1 MQGTVQSMKNH
12 VSTTEKYCFHFA
24 LFYLQII
31 NIVDFL
37 LGGMFLAFTL
47 YLAASLGEHYL
58 EIQVAW
64 LEFFCLIEGI
74 LLLITA
80 ALSFLAIS
88 STNCRSMAYP
98 TDAFALLI
106 TLIDIGVG
114 IAASKLQSVIIAYIS
129 DHGEELGLSQSNI
142 DTVKNWFVVIVIAF
156 FASAIFELL
165 RIWLNRGFAH
175 TSRRIDMEYSTL
187 LDDEERAWEEKMQKA
202 QQTTQEKY
210 RKLKQFYHDKYK
222 KPLPNQE
229 NAEKYHYA
237 DL

>member
-12 VSTTEKYCFHFA
+12 
-24 LFYLQII
+24 II

-129 DHGEELGLSQSNI
+129 DHGEEL
-142 DTVKNWFVVIVIAF
+142 VIAF